1 MISSSVNH
9 CLKLFNKWI
18 SNNDL
23 RRYHDEIPEN
33 LWQEE
38 LGRFRVWAANI
49 GAHQVGQ
56 SSLDYRLRDASHIKD
71 QISTLLLA
79 LQDTFQDLEEVLME
93 SPNDHE
99 QMSDS
104 EETSEIQQIY
114 NGLVETINYLFRMAM
129 LLRKPAKHD
138 RLLKFK
144 KEDVV
149 IYEQF
154 DQQYVREK
162 FPHADR
168 TVSDRLGTSISMRRA
183 DLKYRERH
191 HKKLGKGIDRFHDD
205 TSRGA
210 PSTYMS
216 DTVASDFK
224 GESNIHFDEA
234 GSNDGQSQT
243 SYAPSLLEGR
253 KAMTI
258 PPPPKDFAKRPFECP
273 YCFVII
279 TVQDKRS
286 WTRHIFQDIMPYV
299 CVYSECPT
307 PKKLYDTR
315 RAWCQHLADQHIPSD
330 PKASHIC
337 SLCREECFYAHSLER
352 HIGRHLEEL
361 ALFAI
366 RPADLYDEP
375 NGEELENTSENVQ
388 NSSAKG
394 SSDDEVSLAD
404 RPSLEKRDQSRV
416 SQNTSSSGRSLVERT
431 SQLDEGGVSLT
442 STKESDTNPIE
453 NIGDSSST
461 NALSPTSKA
470 QLADETA
477 AEVRFKVLP
486 EDEKPTA
493 GITVKT
499 DLSQLDT
506 VNAFTREEVL
516 DRFFQ
521 KSHDYFEDQ
530 TEGALFP
537 HSAYD
542 PDDDS
547 ADEAVSRQPPRHH
560 RSASAALQPP
570 LAAINTDRDRQRGLS
585 DNVSPHRRS
594 DSVSSE
600 EIGYRDD
607 HQRSRRSGID
617 ELKFLHEQERERE
630 HEGFLEEQEQ
640 EKAREVYE
648 KKQEKEREVYEKEQ
662 KAKKIIDFDLGSNT
676 RRGGGRVVD
685 FVPVT
690 GTNTI
695 CRPAR
700 DDERDAMQHFAG
712 HASHCPRCV
721 DPYHAYM
728 KGGTL
733 CDRGNAYARDVAQY
747 IYSKNG
753 KAFSVIDRDA
763 SDIRVQIEIPPRCE
777 AVRRLLNAV
786 DKGLKIRN
794 HTLRPVVAYDRT
806 YPLAERKRLPERR
819 DGHDVLEVAP
829 QRREEGKRSEGSE
842 RKRDIAF
849 VPSGVGSLYEK
860 DEEERRRRRREQ
872 GEPVVVYAE
881 PRDQEP
887 RRRKIYHR

>member
-23 RRYHDEIPEN
+23 RRFHDEIPEN

-38 LGRFRVWAANI
+38 LGRFRIWAANI

-93 SPNDHE
+93 SSNDHE

-138 RLLKFK
+138 RFLKFK

-149 IYEQF
+149 IYERF

-191 HKKLGKGIDRFHDD
+191 HKKLGKGIDHFHDD

-210 PSTYMS
+210 PSTHMS

-224 GESNIHFDEA
+224 GESNIRFDEA
-234 GSNDGQSQT
+234 GSNDGLSQT
-243 SYAPSLLEGR
+243 SYAPSMLEGR

-279 TVQDKRS
+279 TIQDKRS
-286 WTRHIFQDIMPYV
+286 WARHIFRDIMPYV

-315 RAWCQHLADQHIPSD
+315 RAWCQHLADQHIPSG
-330 PKASHIC
+330 PKASRIC
-337 SLCREECFYAHSLER
+337 SLCHEECFSAHSLET

-375 NGEELENTSENVQ
+375 NGEELENTSENIQ
-388 NSSAKG
+388 NPSTKS
-394 SSDDEVSLAD
+394 SSDDEVSLTD

-416 SQNTSSSGRSLVERT
+416 SQNSPSSGRSSVERT
-431 SQLDEGGVSLT
+431 SQLGEGGVNLVG
-442 STKESDTNPIE
+442 TKESDTSPIE
-453 NIGDSSST
+453 NIGNSSST
-461 NALSPTSKA
+461 NALSPAHKA

-477 AEVRFKVLP
+477 VKARFEVLP
-486 EDEKPTA
+486 VGEKPTA
-493 GITVKT
+493 GTAVKT
-499 DLSQLDT
+499 DLSQSDT
-506 VNAFTREEVL
+506 VNAFTRDEVL

-521 KSHDYFEDQ
+521 ESHDYIEDQ
-530 TEGALFP
+530 TEGTPFLY
-537 HSAYD
+537 SAYD

-547 ADEAVSRQPPRHH
+547 VDEAASMQPHRRRYSAGAVPQPR
-560 RSASAALQPP
+560 
-570 LAAINTDRDRQRGLS
+570 LAVNTDQDRQRGPS
-585 DNVSPHRRS
+585 DNVSPRRRS

-600 EIGYRDD
+600 EISYRDD
-607 HQRSRRSGID
+607 HLRSRGSGID
-617 ELKFLHEQERERE
+617 EEEISKLDELKFPHERERERE
-630 HEGFLEEQEQ
+630 HEGLLKEGLEQ
-640 EKAREVYE
+640 EKPQELY
-648 KKQEKEREVYEKEQ
+648 KKGQ
-662 KAKKIIDFDLGSNT
+662 KAKNIDFDLGS
-676 RRGGGRVVD
+676 
-685 FVPVT
+685 
-690 GTNTI
+690 NTI

-700 DDERDAMQHFAG
+700 DDERVVMQDFAE
-712 HASHCPRCV
+712 HASHCPHCA
-721 DPYHAYM
+721 DPLLVYM
-728 KGGTL
+728 EGGTL
-733 CDRGNAYARDVAQY
+733 CDRGHVYARDVAQY
-747 IYSKNG
+747 IYSKGG
-753 KAFSVIDRDA
+753 KAYSVVDRQAMDC
-763 SDIRVQIEIPPRCE
+763 RVQIEIPPRCD
-777 AVRRLLNAV
+777 AVRGLLKAV
-786 DKGLKIRN
+786 DKGLKIKRQKPSPGAA
-794 HTLRPVVAYDRT
+794 HDRT
-806 YPLAERKRLPERR
+806 YSVAERRRLPERR
-819 DGHDVLEVAP
+819 GGYDVIEVAQ
-829 QRREEGKRSEGSE
+829 QRRGE
-842 RKRDIAF
+842 RKR
-849 VPSGVGSLYEK
+849 PQGSEQKPGRGSLYKK
-860 DEEERRRRRREQ
+860 DEEELMRRRGEQ
-872 GEPVVVYAE
+872 GEPVIVYAE
-881 PRDQEP
+881 PRQG
-887 RRRKIYHR
+887 KKSHR